1 MARSIRL
8 AVLTGLLAALVIGTG
23 TVFAGPSDNNKLVNA
38 SLTGLPQGFVGQ
50 FLVGVKGGGHPWTL
64 QEGNARLGRD
74 GHIDLQVHGLVFFPE
89 GNNPVTSGR
98 AIVSCNGG
106 ADIVQSDVVPFDAD
120 GDAHV
125 DQFLTLPG
133 QCLAPTIF
141 FTTASGAWLAVS
153 G

>member
-1 MARSIRL
+1 MARSFRL

-23 TVFAGPSDNNKLVNA
+23 TVFARPGDNNKLIDS
-38 SLTGLPQGFVGQ
+38 SLTGLPQTFVNQ
-50 FLVGVKGGGHPWTL
+50 FLDGVKGGGHAWTL
-64 QEGNARLGRD
+64 QQGDAKLGRD
-74 GHIDLQVHGLVFFPE
+74 GHIDLHVHGLVLFPE

-106 ADIVQSDVVPFDAD
+106 SDIVQSGTVPFDAH
-120 GDAHV
+120 GNAHV
-125 DQFLTLPG
+125 NQFVTLPR
-133 QCLAPTIF
+133 QCLAPVIF